1 MKLIAEKFSQE
12 KCEAVS
18 PGDIYGYGS
27 SYERKADITLKKQV
41 YLTIKRIFDVVASLL
56 GLLLTSPILLA
67 AAIAIKLQDG
77 GPVIHARICLGR
89 DGKTYKM
96 YKFRTMVMDADNLE
110 RWLTPEQIREY
121 TAECKLENDPRITK
135 IGRLMRKT
143 SMDELPQLFSVLCN
157 DMSLIGPRPIVET
170 ERLHY
175 TNEELALLLTAK
187 PGITGYWQVNGRSDS
202 TYEGGKRQA
211 LELYYATHCSLLLDM
226 KILFMTVAVVL
237 GRRGAK

>member
-1 MKLIAEKFSQE
+1 MKLISEGFSQE

-27 SYERKADITLKKQV
+27 SYERKADITLNKQA
-41 YLTIKRIFDVVASLL
+41 YLTIKRMFDVVASLL

-77 GPVIHARICLGR
+77 GPVIHTRVCLGR

-121 TAECKLENDPRITK
+121 TTECKLENDPRITK
-135 IGRLMRKT
+135 IGRLLRKT

-157 DMSLIGPRPIVET
+157 DMSLIGPRPIVEA

-175 TNEELALLLTAK
+175 TNEELAVFLTAK

-202 TYEGGKRQA
+202 TYESGKRQA
-211 LELYYATHCSLLLDM
+211 LELYYATHCSLLLDV

>member
-1 MKLIAEKFSQE
+1 MKLISEGFSPE
-12 KCEAVS
+12 KCEVAS
-18 PGDIYGYGS
+18 PDIIYGYGS
-27 SYERKADITLKKQV
+27 PYERKADITLKKQA

-77 GPVIHARICLGR
+77 GPVIHTRVCLGR

-121 TAECKLENDPRITK
+121 TANCKLDNDPRITK
-135 IGRLMRKT
+135 PGHFLRKT
-143 SMDELPQLFSVLCN
+143 SIDELPQLLSTLKGN
-157 DMSLIGPRPIVET
+157 MSLVGPRPVVSREADAYGADK
-170 ERLHY
+170 E
-175 TNEELALLLTAK
+175 LLLSVK
-187 PGITGYWQVNGRSDS
+187 PGITGWWQVSARSS
-202 TYEGGKRQA
+202 IPFLSEEAKSLQ
-211 LELYYATHCSLLLDM
+211 LYYATHCSLLLDV